1 MRITQ
6 AALGA
11 GVLALGVA
19 YTIGSRGI
27 SSDAGYGGVGPNFLP
42 LVVGIA
48 LTVCGVWLLVEAFT
62 GGFRQ
67 MDEPSGAEHGDWA
80 AFVWVSVAIMLDA
93 LLIER
98 IGFILACSLCDVLAV
113 RGLRWGQGMHDAS
126 PRSWVVDAAVG
137 FAICAPVFWMFT
149 KLLGINLPGLTQ
161 TGWI

>member
-1 MRITQ
+1 MKATH

-11 GVLALGVA
+11 GVLALGVIYA
-19 YTIGSRGI
+19 LGSRGI

-48 LTVCGVWLLVEAFT
+48 LLACGAWLLVETFT

-67 MDEPSGAEHGDWA
+67 LDEPSGAEYGDWA
-80 AFVWVSVAIMLDA
+80 AFAWVSLAILLDA

-98 IGFILACSLCDVLAV
+98 IGFILACTVCFLVAV
-113 RGLRWGQGMHDAS
+113 RGLRWSQGVRDAS
-126 PRSWVVDAAVG
+126 PLTWLRDAAIG
-137 FAICAPVFWMFT
+137 FAISAPVYWMFT
-149 KLLGINLPGLTQ
+149 KLLAINLPGLTQ

>member
-1 MRITQ
+1 MKLTQ

-11 GVLALGVA
+11 GVLAVGVA
-19 YTIGSRGI
+19 YALGSRGI

-48 LTVCGVWLLVEAFT
+48 LTICGAWLLVEAFT

-67 MDEPSGAEHGDWA
+67 MEEPSGAERGDWA
-80 AFVWVSVAIMLDA
+80 AFVWVSVAVILDA

-98 IGFILACSLCDVLAV
+98 IGFILACTLCYVVAV
-113 RGLRWGQGMHDAS
+113 RGLRWGQGVRDAS
-126 PRSWVVDAAVG
+126 PRSWLVDAAVG
-137 FAICAPVFWMFT
+137 FAISAPVFWMFT
-149 KLLGINLPGLTQ
+149 KLLAINLPGLTQ